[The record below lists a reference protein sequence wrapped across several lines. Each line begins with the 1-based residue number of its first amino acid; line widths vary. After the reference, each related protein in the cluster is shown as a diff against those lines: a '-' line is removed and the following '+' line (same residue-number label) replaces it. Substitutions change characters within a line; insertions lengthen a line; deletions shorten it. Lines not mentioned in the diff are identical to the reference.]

1 MEYGSRSDFSFPSD
15 GFKIAEDRG
24 GRAADFSSDINVS
37 LKYARATC
45 PAHHIILDFIIRMIP
60 SRSKKS

>member
-37 LKYARATC
+37 L
-45 PAHHIILDFIIRMIP
+45 
-60 SRSKKS
+60 